1 MSLAASS
8 SLADVS
14 DLAGVCAELP
24 WLADALAPLGD
35 LASVR
40 VESMSGA
47 GGLNAEMSR
56 LCVTFK
62 NSRYIVFCFA
72 SLSHPSRDC
81 PWRPSKFS
89 RHSAAA
95 KVSF

>member
-1 MSLAASS
+1 MSLTASS

-24 WLADALAPLGD
+24 WLADALAPFGD

-62 NSRYIVFCFA
+62 TSRYCALFCKPFT
-72 SLSHPSRDC
+72 SIPR
-81 PWRPSKFS
+81 FS
-89 RHSAAA
+89 VAT
-95 KVSF
+95 K